1 MSKKILRNESL
12 EDSSNLNLSKYS
24 YSYVQS
30 LFLESK
36 SITTTHLRFVFITE
50 GSNHILCQ
58 MPKQRTL
65 NFPKFQY
72 DKITI
77 EMPEI
82 LGHLLMSLQ
91 QMFGSCADSSL
102 VHSWFSLKNNS
113 KKPIVIVV
121 VVLKHLV
128 GKLFKKSS
136 SNDLI
141 YLSAKELTTSSL
153 DKFSVSLME
162 ELLKRNLFKF
172 MNDER
177 SVEDYF
183 NVENYFSHLISCKCE
198 SHYCLSDMF
207 KKCYKGDDMSQTVK
221 WMITE
226 VTFEKEE
233 DKVKYFANKINC
245 VKKKYRHENRM
256 PEVIEKANES
266 LNEENLRLYP
276 TINPSAPLG
285 TMKRVVKHI
294 SSNELKQ
301 NFKDSKESP
310 DFQTKNSVRFS
321 LGSFYAEQ

>member
-1 MSKKILRNESL
+1 MSKKILRNESF
-12 EDSSNLNLSKYS
+12 EDSSTINLSKFS

-30 LFLESK
+30 LFTESK
-36 SITTTHLRFVFITE
+36 SISTSYLRFVFITE
-50 GSNHILCQ
+50 GSNHVLCQ

-77 EMPEI
+77 ELPEV
-82 LGHLLMSLQ
+82 LGHLLMNLQ

-102 VHSWFSLKNNS
+102 VHSWFALKSNS
-113 KKPIVIVV
+113 KKPIIIII
-121 VVLKHLV
+121 VVLKLLV
-128 GKLFKKSS
+128 AKLFKKSS

-172 MNDER
+172 INEER

-207 KKCYKGDDMSQTVK
+207 RKCYKGDDMSQTVK

-226 VTFEKEE
+226 ITFEKED

-245 VKKKYRHENRM
+245 VKKKYRNENRM
-256 PEVIEKANES
+256 PEIIEKANES
-266 LNEENLRLYP
+266 LIEENLKLYP
-276 TINPSAPLG
+276 NITASAPLG
-285 TMKRVVKHI
+285 TMKRTVKHI
-294 SSNELKQ
+294 TSNEINQSVKGS
-301 NFKDSKESP
+301 KDSP
-310 DFQTKNSVRFS
+310 DFQTKNSVRYS
-321 LGSFYAEQ
+321 LGSYYAEH

>member
-1 MSKKILRNESL
+1 MSKKILRNESF
-12 EDSSNLNLSKYS
+12 EDSSTINLSKFS

-30 LFLESK
+30 LFTESK
-36 SITTTHLRFVFITE
+36 SISTSYLRFVFITE
-50 GSNHILCQ
+50 GSNHVLCQ

-77 EMPEI
+77 ELPEV
-82 LGHLLMSLQ
+82 LGHLLMNLQ

-102 VHSWFSLKNNS
+102 VHSWFALKSNS
-113 KKPIVIVV
+113 KKPIIIII
-121 VVLKHLV
+121 VVLKLLV
-128 GKLFKKSS
+128 AKLFKKSS

-172 MNDER
+172 INEEK

-207 KKCYKGDDMSQTVK
+207 RKCYKGDDMSQTVK

-226 VTFEKEE
+226 ITFEKED

-245 VKKKYRHENRM
+245 VKKKYRNENRM
-256 PEVIEKANES
+256 PEIIEKANES
-266 LNEENLRLYP
+266 LIEENLKLYP
-276 TINPSAPLG
+276 NITASAPLG
-285 TMKRVVKHI
+285 TMKRTVKHI
-294 SSNELKQ
+294 TSNEINQSVKGS
-301 NFKDSKESP
+301 KDSP
-310 DFQTKNSVRFS
+310 DFQTKNSVRYS
-321 LGSFYAEQ
+321 LGSYYAEH